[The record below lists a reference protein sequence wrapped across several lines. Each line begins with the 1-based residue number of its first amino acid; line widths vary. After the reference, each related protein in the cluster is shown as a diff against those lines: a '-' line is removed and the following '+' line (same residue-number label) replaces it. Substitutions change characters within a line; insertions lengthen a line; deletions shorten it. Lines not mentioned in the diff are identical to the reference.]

1 MRKII
6 TAACAACTFI
16 STALTSFAQQASL
29 PVVERDGQPYY
40 YYAPEKGESVFGILS
55 KFGWDEAKF
64 REANPGLIEL
74 SDGKVIYYPADDVPE
89 NHAAASES
97 PKDTI
102 PQTES
107 QPEAIDEA
115 VAPVQELS
123 DIVQQD
129 LADVYVDAPA
139 PADNE
144 LLLPLPSETIAPY
157 SEPTI
162 YIVKPEDS
170 LISIA
175 REYHTTVADIFSLN
189 PRLTYKGVEPGTLIK
204 LLPGSEMEHAA
215 DRTITERRQNGKF
228 KYKIGKTDTWESIA
242 ADNKLTVEELRGA
255 NANLKEFKQG
265 KSIQIPV
272 FEDVAVRKRLL
283 VLDKREGTDE
293 GLKAI
298 YNDVN
303 GCRRLPSDVNVALLV
318 NTSSAEKKRNI
329 EFMRGFMLGLETL
342 RETPYKVNLKVMEVN
357 EDTQTLSS
365 VLSDEELGEN
375 DIIFAAYDK
384 DFPAELIDF
393 GQKNSVNIVNVF
405 DSKDT
410 SYTENDKYIQLL
422 PPSDIFFSRAA
433 EGIAEIMEGRTVLFI
448 EDDAAE
454 GESISAAFK
463 DILQSNA
470 GNYQILQD
478 FTALSDFLFV
488 PSSDYL
494 IVSEQ
499 SARVPV
505 MEMIDKVIS
514 LKEANP
520 DSKISVLGRPSWL
533 VFSDANAAKLCKA
546 DTYFPSRFYLD
557 DSEAATK
564 AFERRYGSYYKA
576 HTLKSLPAYAAMGY
590 DVARYF
596 IDAYAITAG
605 DLNFAPPA
613 KGMLQLDFNT
623 SAVNNWGGL
632 LNKCIY
638 ILNYTPAGEV
648 VKILK

>member
-1 MRKII
+1 MRKTII
-6 TAACAACTFI
+6 AACTACTFL
-16 STALTSFAQQASL
+16 STALTSIAQQTSL
-29 PVVERDGQPYY
+29 PVVEREGKSFY

-55 KFGWDEAKF
+55 KFGWDETKF
-64 REANPGLIEL
+64 REANPGLTEL
-74 SDGKVIYYPADDVPE
+74 SGGIVIYYPADVVAENKATEPE
-89 NHAAASES
+89 L
-97 PKDTI
+97 PVDTI
-102 PQTES
+102 A
-107 QPEAIDEA
+107 QPEPEPDVIAEEP
-115 VAPVQELS
+115 APVQESS
-123 DIVQQD
+123 DIAQ
-129 LADVYVDAPA
+129 ADSVDADAPA

-144 LLLPLPSETIAPY
+144 LLLPLPSEAIAPY

-189 PRLTYKGVEPGTLIK
+189 PRLTYKGVQPGTLVK
-204 LLPGSEMEHAA
+204 LLPGSEMEHVA
-215 DRTITERRQNGKF
+215 DRAITERRQSGKI

-242 ADNKLTVEELRGA
+242 ADNKITVKELRDA
-255 NANLKEFKQG
+255 NPNLKEFKSG
-265 KSIQIPV
+265 KSIQIPTY
-272 FEDVAVRKRLL
+272 EDITVVKRLL
-283 VLDKREGTDE
+283 VLDKRESTEE

-298 YNDVN
+298 YSDVN
-303 GCRRLPSDVNVALLV
+303 SFKQQTPSDVNVALLV

-342 RETPYKVNLKVMEVN
+342 RKTPYKVNLKVVEVN
-357 EDTQTLSS
+357 DDTQTLSA
-365 VLSDEELGEN
+365 VLADEEPAEN
-375 DIIFAAYDK
+375 DIIFATYDK
-384 DFPAELIDF
+384 DFPAELIEY

-433 EGIAEIMEGRTVLFI
+433 EGIAEIMAGRNVLFV
-448 EDDAAE
+448 EDGAAE
-454 GESISAAFK
+454 GESISAALK
-463 DILQSNA
+463 DILQSN
-470 GNYQILQD
+470 GVNYQVLQD
-478 FTALSDFLFV
+478 LNALSEYSFT
-488 PSSDYL
+488 PSTDYL

-520 DSKISVLGRPSWL
+520 DSKISVLGRPTWL
-533 VFSDANAAKLCKA
+533 VFSDANEAKLGKA
-546 DTYFPSRFYLD
+546 DTYFPSRFYLNE
-557 DSEAATK
+557 SEAATK

-596 IDAYAITAG
+596 IDAYATTAG
-605 DLNFAPPA
+605 DLNFASPA
-613 KGMLQLDFNT
+613 KDMLQLDFTT
-623 SAVNNWGGL
+623 SSVNNWGGL
-632 LNKCIY
+632 LNKGIY
-638 ILNYTPAGEV
+638 ILNYTPDRGV